1 MMEVIMSLTVGGM
14 VAGAVYLFL
23 SRQFLRVMFGV
34 ILLSNAVNL
43 AIMTVG
49 RLTRGRPPLID
60 KGGEVLAHG
69 VSNPLP
75 QALILTAIV
84 IGFGLLSF
92 ALALG
97 WRAWQE
103 MATLDSSAM
112 RAAEPEEKP

>member
-1 MMEVIMSLTVGGM
+1 METIMALAVGGM

-23 SRQFLRVMFGV
+23 SRQFLRVLFGV
-34 ILLSNAVNL
+34 VLLSNAVNV
-43 AIMTVG
+43 AILTVG
-49 RLTRGRPPLID
+49 RLTPGQPPLIAP
-60 KGGEVLAHG
+60 GTEILAQG

-97 WRAWQE
+97 WRAYQE
-103 MATLDSSAM
+103 LGTLDSGAM
-112 RAAEPEEKP
+112 RAAEPEDGL

>member
-1 MMEVIMSLTVGGM
+1 MEVVMALAVGGM
-14 VAGAVYLFL
+14 IAGAVYLFL
-23 SRQFLRVMFGV
+23 SRQFLRILFGV
-34 ILLSNAVNL
+34 ILLSNAVNV

-49 RLTRGRPPLID
+49 RLTQGLPPLIAQGSD
-60 KGGEVLAHG
+60 VLAPG

-103 MATLDSSAM
+103 MGTLDTAAM
-112 RAAEPEEKP
+112 RAAESEDAQ